1 MSSEAPFDP
10 CRQWLGID
18 AVDLGDA
25 RRVLGVKP
33 DERDPVVVRR
43 AAEARLSLLRQIS
56 PGPFE
61 RARAGLVTRVEE
73 SRDKLLAEIASA
85 GAQAAPRVER
95 FSMPPPPSSFAGAA
109 PPTPLAA
116 AGPVAPAPWAPTGA
130 AAPRVPPPPPPPA
143 PPPPVPG
150 TPGGDQIRI
159 RTAVYRK
166 ETPVAGII
174 ALMLLLAGAAGGLAY
189 YKIEMDKKRAAAATL
204 KREIAK
210 STVEQPVAP
219 AKPAKR
225 DPVSNMTRVD
235 GRTPVPPPGGKSD
248 DPDED
253 KPFAVPDPDGKPMVK
268 PGRPGRGMKGRD
280 ADGEADAE
288 AMKPDKKPEAKPEPR
303 PAPKPEGPT
312 AEEKAALAKLD
323 EPLRE
328 ALAALRDKD
337 GDKAVEI
344 LKAAAGDFRAGP
356 AAARLRRWQQLAQYT
371 KGFYGFRDKALAA
384 VKTGNEFDVN
394 NQKVAIVEADDD
406 KIIYRSAG
414 GNKTV
419 ARDKLPAGIV
429 LAIVT
434 NWFDKSAANH
444 LYLGAYH
451 LTKAETDVDRARG
464 DFETATAG
472 GADASELLPL
482 LDDPLFQEKGE

>member
-33 DERDPVVVRR
+33 DERDPALVRR

-73 SRDKLLAEIASA
+73 AREKLLAEIAAA

-109 PPTPLAA
+109 PQPPMAA
-116 AGPVAPAPWAPTGA
+116 PRPMAQAPWPPTGA
-130 AAPRVPPPPPPPA
+130 AAPPPPPPPPA
-143 PPPPVPG
+143 PPPPVPR

-189 YKIEMDKKRAAAATL
+189 YKMETDKKRAAAAAQ

-210 STVEQPVAP
+210 SEAEEPVAP
-219 AKPAKR
+219 AKPANR
-225 DPVSNMTRVD
+225 DPVSTMTRVD
-235 GRTPVPPPGGKSD
+235 GRTPVPRPGKKSD
-248 DPDED
+248 DADED
-253 KPFAVPDPDGKPMVK
+253 KPFAVPVPEEKPMVK
-268 PGRPGRGMKGRD
+268 PGRPGRGMKGAKGD
-280 ADGEADAE
+280 DEADAG
-288 AMKPDKKPEAKPEPR
+288 AMKPDPKPDTKPEPR
-303 PAPKPEGPT
+303 PAPRPEGPT

-344 LKAAAGDFRAGP
+344 LKAAAGDFRKGP
-356 AAARLRRWQQLAQYT
+356 AAERLRRWQQLAQYT
-371 KGFYGFRDKALAA
+371 KGFFGYREKALAA

-394 NQKVAIVEADDD
+394 NQKVAIVEADDK

-434 NWFDKSAANH
+434 TWFDDNAANH

-451 LTKAETDVDRARG
+451 LTKAETDVERARG
-464 DFETATAG
+464 EFETATAG
-472 GADASELLPL
+472 GADASELVPL
-482 LDDPLFQEKGE
+482 LDDPLFQE